1 MPDIK
6 QQGYAASATTC
17 LTTELNSLATGSA
30 CSASSAQGADAGDAE
45 LLLDFEL
52 LTGGSI
58 TPGTNPRAD
67 LYLIQ
72 SVDGTN
78 YEDATTGASE
88 SLPPDAYVGSFV
100 PTSGAGTKRMVLRNR
115 TAPVGLWKAIVQNE
129 LGVSLAASG
138 NTLKWRAHSYQ
149 SV

>member
-1 MPDIK
+1 MAVIK
-6 QQGYAASATTC
+6 QNVYQTIATV

-30 CSASSAQGADAGDAE
+30 ASASSAQGADATAAD

-67 LYLIQ
+67 LYLIRAA
-72 SVDGTN
+72 DGTN
-78 YEDATTGASE
+78 YEDSTTGASE
-88 SLPPDAYVGSFV
+88 SLPPDAFVGSFV
-100 PTSGAGTKRMVLRNR
+100 PTSGAGTKRMVLRDR
-115 TAPVGLWKAIVQNE
+115 PAPPGLWKAIVLNE

-138 NTLKWRAHSYQ
+138 NTLKVRPHSYQ
-149 SV
+149 TV

>member
-1 MPDIK
+1 MADIR
-6 QQGYAASATTC
+6 QQGYAAAAANC

-30 CSASSAQGADAGDAE
+30 SAAGPAQGADAGDAE

-52 LTGGSI
+52 LMGGSI
-58 TPGTNPRAD
+58 TPGTNPAAH

-88 SLPPDAYVGSFV
+88 SLPPDAFVRSFI
-100 PTSGAGTKRMVLRNR
+100 PTSGAGTKRMAIRNVP
-115 TAPVGLWKAIVQNE
+115 APVGLWKAIIQNE
-129 LGVSLAASG
+129 LGVSLPASG
-138 NTLKWRAHSYQ
+138 NTLRWRGHSYQ

>member
-1 MPDIK
+1 MPDFK
-6 QQGYAASATTC
+6 QQGYATLATC
-17 LTTELNSLATGSA
+17 LTTELNALATGSA
-30 CSASSAQGADAGDAE
+30 CTAGPAQGADAGDAE

-67 LYLIQ
+67 LYLLRA
-72 SVDGTN
+72 VDGTN

-88 SLPPDAYVGSFV
+88 SLPPDAYVGSFI
-100 PTSGAGTKRMVLRNR
+100 PTAGAGTKRMAIRDR
-115 TAPVGLWKAIVQNE
+115 PAPPGLWKAVIHSE
-129 LGVSLAASG
+129 LGVSLSATS
-138 NTLKWRAHSYQ
+138 NTLKVRAHSYQ